1 VLDSLSDVAQGEV
14 AKAAA
19 SAKPVGRRGVA
30 TRRGK
35 QSSADADA
43 EAEAAAV
50 AEKLKFVKEVVQ
62 WIDDVDQVHVE
73 QEVLG
78 VWEEQQ
84 AQARAR
90 FVPPSPK
97 YLPAP
102 AAPAPAA
109 AAVAAVSVVDAS
121 TNTEAENKS
130 VSAPISSSSSSALP
144 VRSPN
149 TRSSGAVAGSAAVVP
164 TEVVTT
170 SARKRKASAS
180 SGSSAV
186 GSTSNSCSIAE
197 LDLTSSKR
205 VMLSSSNSSSSSSF
219 NNKENFT
226 PFKQKESAQQQ
237 QAGVSQSLRKPT
249 GVEESASKLEMVRK
263 PDFLKSVL
271 SANAALVGA
280 DSNSISSTA
289 LSAAKKPNS
298 FHGTLGAIP
307 KFSLPSAVS
316 ISGNHNN
323 SSSSSSSSNV
333 APQRALPIN
342 IQQQI
347 TDQAI
352 RRTSLQNVST
362 SDRASKWMKPI
373 DDGGKDKNDMKSALE
388 KRIGEM
394 RYVPDYFV
402 LLLYNPLQKFLLF
415 FWTVC
420 CCIIIGV
427 LWT

>member
-237 QAGVSQSLRKPT
+237 QAGVSQSHRKPT

-323 SSSSSSSSNV
+323 SSSSSSSNV